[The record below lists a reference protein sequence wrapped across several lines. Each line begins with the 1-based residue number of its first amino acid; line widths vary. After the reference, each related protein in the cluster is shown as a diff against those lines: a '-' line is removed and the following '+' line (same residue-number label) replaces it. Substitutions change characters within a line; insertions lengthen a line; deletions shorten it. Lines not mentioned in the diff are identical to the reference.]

1 MACFAGFINWILSIL
16 YFSCEAAKMRGDLNS
31 AVEESSASQCVEK
44 PEKTFS
50 FTFFAASREK
60 NRLSGSAP
68 TLDVIR

>member
-1 MACFAGFINWILSIL
+1 
-16 YFSCEAAKMRGDLNS
+16 MRGDLNS

-44 PEKTFS
+44 PENTFS